1 MATLDRQELFR
12 LARLGAE
19 ARLRALEMERLQIL
33 RSFPGLKAGATA
45 ASSGTAAAGPA
56 RRRRQMSAA
65 ERRSVSVRM
74 KKYWA
79 ERRRANAKKD

>member
-19 ARLRALEMERLQIL
+19 ARLRALEMERTQIL

-45 ASSGTAAAGPA
+45 APSGVVDTHASRTGGQDCSNSLDFPRDST
-56 RRRRQMSAA
+56 RR
-65 ERRSVSVRM
+65 
-74 KKYWA
+74 
-79 ERRRANAKKD
+79 

>member
-19 ARLRALEMERLQIL
+19 ARLRALEMERTQIL

-45 ASSGTAAAGPA
+45 APSGTAGAGPA